1 LENAT
6 VRASA
11 VSALAKFGVVVE
23 SLRPRILVLLRRCL
37 FDTDDE
43 VRDRAT
49 LYLNLLGNG
58 PENVSESAQSLIF
71 ERLDVPLANL
81 EASLQSYEPSERPF
95 DVAAVSTEVKP
106 QPFTEKKAPTS
117 KKAGKDTNQKVTAN
131 GGGLPGH
138 KTSDSYERL
147 LNSIPEFAGFGKL
160 FKVQYHNEN
169 QHLFA
174 MQLVKFSFEVFLKFS
189 LALNGFNSR
198 LFLAQQSKFCYMWC

>member
-1 LENAT
+1 M
-6 VRASA
+6 
-11 VSALAKFGVVVE
+11 
-23 SLRPRILVLLRRCL
+23 
-37 FDTDDE
+37 
-43 VRDRAT
+43 
-49 LYLNLLGNG
+49 
-58 PENVSESAQSLIF
+58 
-71 ERLDVPLANL
+71 
-81 EASLQSYEPSERPF
+81 
-95 DVAAVSTEVKP
+95 AAVSTEVKP

-117 KKAGKDTNQKVTAN
+117 KKAGKDTNQKATAN

-174 MQLVKFSFEVFLKFS
+174 MQIVKFSFEVFLKFS

-198 LFLAQQSKFCYMWC
+198 HF

>member
-1 LENAT
+1 M
-6 VRASA
+6 
-11 VSALAKFGVVVE
+11 
-23 SLRPRILVLLRRCL
+23 
-37 FDTDDE
+37 
-43 VRDRAT
+43 
-49 LYLNLLGNG
+49 
-58 PENVSESAQSLIF
+58 
-71 ERLDVPLANL
+71 
-81 EASLQSYEPSERPF
+81 
-95 DVAAVSTEVKP
+95 AAVSTEVKP

-117 KKAGKDTNQKVTAN
+117 KKAGKDTNQKATAN

-174 MQLVKFSFEVFLKFS
+174 MQIVKFSFEVFLKFS

-198 LFLAQQSKFCYMWC
+198 LFLAQHSKFCYMWC